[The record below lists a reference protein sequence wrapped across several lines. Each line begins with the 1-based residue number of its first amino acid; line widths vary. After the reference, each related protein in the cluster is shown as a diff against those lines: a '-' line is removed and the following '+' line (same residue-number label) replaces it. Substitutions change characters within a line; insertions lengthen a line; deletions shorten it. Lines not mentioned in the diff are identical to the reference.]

1 MYRIKKPMENKK
13 EHSQRIQTSL
23 LNGVEKKAL
32 VWMAERLPSWVTSDM
47 MTWVGTFGAFVVGLG
62 FALTNY
68 SPQWFWL
75 ASFGLVINWF
85 GDSLDGTIARVR
97 QQQRPVYGFYL
108 DHNVDCICQ
117 LFIFGGAGLSCY
129 LNLWLG
135 LLTYAAYMM
144 MEIYVMICA
153 HLKNEFK
160 LTYGKMG
167 PTEFRVLVILINT
180 VFILFPDFR
189 EWHVTYDILGN
200 TLVMYSFD
208 FIVVVIFLV
217 LFVMYLN
224 SFVTDAKYFA
234 KLDPHPKNGTK

>member
-1 MYRIKKPMENKK
+1 MENKK

-117 LFIFGGAGLSCY
+117 LFIFGAGLSCY
-129 LNLWLG
+129 LNL
-135 LLTYAAYMM
+135 
-144 MEIYVMICA
+144 
-153 HLKNEFK
+153 
-160 LTYGKMG
+160 
-167 PTEFRVLVILINT
+167 
-180 VFILFPDFR
+180 
-189 EWHVTYDILGN
+189 
-200 TLVMYSFD
+200 
-208 FIVVVIFLV
+208 
-217 LFVMYLN
+217 
-224 SFVTDAKYFA
+224 
-234 KLDPHPKNGTK
+234 